1 MESMNRFIERDLF
14 ARHLG
19 IEIPEH
25 GPGYAKAKLELT
37 RNHLNSVGT
46 VHGGVVF
53 SLADAAFSVAANSRG
68 AVAVAIQANISFFRA
83 VSSGTLC
90 AVAREAALSPK
101 LATYS
106 IEVRDGSDAP
116 IALFQGT
123 VYRKTAKVEELLAE
137 TPAQPRP
144 PRD

>member
-1 MESMNRFIERDLF
+1 MDSMERFIERDLF
-14 ARHLG
+14 AKHLG

-25 GPGYAKAKLELT
+25 GPGYAKAKLEL
-37 RNHLNSVGT
+37 RPNHLNSVGT

-53 SLADAAFSVAANSRG
+53 SLADAAFSVASNSRG
-68 AVAVAIQANISFFRA
+68 AVSVAIQASISFFRA
-83 VSSGTLC
+83 VSAGTLY
-90 AVAREAALSPK
+90 AEAREVALSPK

-123 VYRKTAKVEELLAE
+123 VYRKSAKVEDLL
-137 TPAQPRP
+137 RS

>member
-1 MESMNRFIERDLF
+1 MESMKRFIERDLF

-25 GPGYAKAKLELT
+25 GPGYAKARLELA
-37 RNHLNSVGT
+37 RHHLNSVGT

-53 SLADAAFSVAANSRG
+53 SLADAAFSVASNSRG
-68 AVAVAIQANISFFRA
+68 AVSVAISASISFFRA
-83 VSSGTLC
+83 VSGGTLY
-90 AVAREAALSPK
+90 AVAREVALSPK

-106 IEVRDGSDAP
+106 IEVRDGSEAP

-123 VYRKTAKVEELLAE
+123 VYRKTAKVEELL
-137 TPAQPRP
+137 RP

>member
-1 MESMNRFIERDLF
+1 MNRFIERDLF
-14 ARHLG
+14 AKHLG

-25 GPGYAKAKLELT
+25 GPGYAKARLELT

-68 AVAVAIQANISFFRA
+68 AVSVAIQASVSFFRA
-83 VSSGTLC
+83 VSGGTLY

-106 IEVRDGSDAP
+106 IEVRDGSGSLV
-116 IALFQGT
+116 ALFQGT

-137 TPAQPRP
+137 TPAEPRP
-144 PRD
+144 SRD

>member
-1 MESMNRFIERDLF
+1 MESMERFIERDLF
-14 ARHLG
+14 AKHLG

-37 RNHLNSVGT
+37 PNHLNSVGT

-53 SLADAAFSVAANSRG
+53 SLADAAFSVASNSRG
-68 AVAVAIQANISFFRA
+68 AVSVAIQASISFFRA
-83 VSSGTLC
+83 VSAGTLY
-90 AVAREAALSPK
+90 AEAREVALSPK

-123 VYRKTAKVEELLAE
+123 VYRKTAKVEDLL
-137 TPAQPRP
+137 RS